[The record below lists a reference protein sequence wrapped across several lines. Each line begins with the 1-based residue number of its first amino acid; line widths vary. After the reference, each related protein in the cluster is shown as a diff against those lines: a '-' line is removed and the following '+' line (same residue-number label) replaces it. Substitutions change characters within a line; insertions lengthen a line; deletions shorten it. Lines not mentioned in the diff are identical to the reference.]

1 MKLVAHIEEIDKK
14 KWKASFDPDTQGS
27 WGETTKLTSK
37 NKKLPQTK
45 FNKEMPMDE
54 QIGQVVAEMFA
65 RNIIEK
71 VNKAFRMFGYK
82 ADLMSIPAEADW
94 FLGVKQGRPTI
105 NLTTSAFNKAVPAAS
120 ASEAQD
126 YKFNV
131 LQIKNEILNLLI
143 GNRDA
148 HAGNFVFHKSS
159 QKNYAID
166 FGLAM
171 EPSYVPEF
179 DFAAQVKT
187 YSKKDNR
194 TKKYLRVQK
203 YLVFWQGFLENNIN
217 NFDNWLDEE
226 TSKFLKKFTS
236 QAKELEKKH
245 KSLDLDIEEYKEFIL
260 GFYSDSVVT
269 LKKNAQDILKQI
281 NKELKIINSRLKNVK
296 D

>member
-1 MKLVAHIEEIDKK
+1 MKLLAHIEEIDKK
-14 KWKASFDPDTQGS
+14 KWKVSFDPDTQGS
-27 WGETTKLTSK
+27 WGKTTKLTSK

-45 FNKEMPMDE
+45 FNKEMLMDR
-54 QIGQVVAEMFA
+54 QIGHVVAEMFA
-65 RNIIEK
+65 RNIIER

-82 ADLMSIPAEADW
+82 TDLMSIPAEADW

-105 NLTTSAFNKAVPAAS
+105 NLTTSAFNKAVPALKVKGN
-120 ASEAQD
+120 
-126 YKFNV
+126 KFNI

-143 GNRDA
+143 GNKDD
-148 HAGNFVFHKSS
+148 HPGNFVFHKSS

-171 EPSYVPEF
+171 ELSYVPEF
-179 DFAAQVKT
+179 DFATQVET
-187 YSKKDNR
+187 YSKKDDR
-194 TKKYLRVQK
+194 TKKYLRIQK
-203 YLVFWQGFLENNIN
+203 YLVFWQGFLKNNIN
-217 NFDNWLDEE
+217 NFDNWLYEE

-236 QAKELEKKH
+236 QAKELEKKY
-245 KSLDLDIEEYKEFIL
+245 KNLDLDIEKYKEFIL

-281 NKELKIINSRLKNVK
+281 NKELKIINSELKNVK

>member
-1 MKLVAHIEEIDKK
+1 MKLLAHIEEIDKK
-14 KWKASFDPDTQGS
+14 KWKVSFDPDTQGS
-27 WGETTKLTSK
+27 WGKTTKLTSK

-45 FNKEMPMDE
+45 FNKEMLMDR
-54 QIGQVVAEMFA
+54 QIGHVVAEMFA

-82 ADLMSIPAEADW
+82 TDLMSIPAEADW

-105 NLTTSAFNKAVPAAS
+105 NLTTSAFNKAVPALKVKG
-120 ASEAQD
+120 D
-126 YKFNV
+126 KFNI

-143 GNRDA
+143 GNKDD
-148 HAGNFVFHKSS
+148 HPGNFVFHKSS

-171 EPSYVPEF
+171 ELSYVPEF
-179 DFAAQVKT
+179 DFATQVET
-187 YSKKDNR
+187 YSKKDDR
-194 TKKYLRVQK
+194 TKKYLRIQK
-203 YLVFWQGFLENNIN
+203 YLVFWQGFLKNNIN
-217 NFDNWLDEE
+217 NFDNWLYEE

-236 QAKELEKKH
+236 QAKELEKKY
-245 KSLDLDIEEYKEFIL
+245 KNLDLDIEKYKEFIL

-281 NKELKIINSRLKNVK
+281 NKELKIINSELKNVK

>member
-1 MKLVAHIEEIDKK
+1 MKLLAHIEEIDKK
-14 KWKASFDPDTQGS
+14 KWKVSFDPDTQGS
-27 WGETTKLTSK
+27 WGKTTKLTSK

-45 FNKEMPMDE
+45 FNKEMLMDR
-54 QIGQVVAEMFA
+54 QIGHVVAEMFA
-65 RNIIEK
+65 RNIIER

-82 ADLMSIPAEADW
+82 TDLMSIPAEADW

-105 NLTTSAFNKAVPAAS
+105 NLTTSAFNKAVPALKVKG
-120 ASEAQD
+120 D
-126 YKFNV
+126 KFNI

-143 GNRDA
+143 GNKDD
-148 HAGNFVFHKSS
+148 HPGNFVFHKSS

-171 EPSYVPEF
+171 ELSYVPEF
-179 DFAAQVKT
+179 DFATQVET
-187 YSKKDNR
+187 YSKKDDR
-194 TKKYLRVQK
+194 TKKYLRIQK
-203 YLVFWQGFLENNIN
+203 YLVFWQGFLKNNIN
-217 NFDNWLDEE
+217 NFDNWLYEE

-236 QAKELEKKH
+236 QAKELEKKY
-245 KSLDLDIEEYKEFIL
+245 KNLDLDIEKYKEFIL

-281 NKELKIINSRLKNVK
+281 NKELKIINSELKNVK